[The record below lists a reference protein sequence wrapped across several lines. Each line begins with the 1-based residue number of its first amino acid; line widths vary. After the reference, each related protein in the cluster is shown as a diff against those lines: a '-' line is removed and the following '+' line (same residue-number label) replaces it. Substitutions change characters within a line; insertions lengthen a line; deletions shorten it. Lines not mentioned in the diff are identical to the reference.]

1 MSDETSHLAGAATE
15 FHEEVPHEYQVS
27 ISMGM
32 ETRERLSAIR
42 DELNDSVGSDEFTT
56 DDAMRLALVA
66 AARYDAL
73 VAGDAE
79 VGAVDREQLGPL
91 TGAVRRAVAPDD
103 RVPDP

>member
-1 MSDETSHLAGAATE
+1 MSDETPDLADAALQ
-15 FHEEVPHEYQVS
+15 FHEEVPHEFQVS

-42 DELNDSVGSDEFTT
+42 DELNEAIGSSEFTT

-66 AARYDAL
+66 TARYDAL
-73 VAGDAE
+73 VDGDAE
-79 VGAVDREQLGPL
+79 IGTVDREQLGPL

>member
-1 MSDETSHLAGAATE
+1 MSDETTDVVGAATE
-15 FHEEVPHEYQVS
+15 FHEEVPHEFQVS

-42 DELNDSVGSDEFTT
+42 DEMNEAVESSEFTT
-56 DDAMRLALVA
+56 DDAMRLALIA

-73 VAGDAE
+73 VAGDVE
-79 VGAVDREQLGPL
+79 IGAVDREQLGPL
-91 TGAVRRAVAPDD
+91 TGAVRRAVTPDD

>member
-42 DELNDSVGSDEFTT
+42 DEL
-56 DDAMRLALVA
+56 
-66 AARYDAL
+66 
-73 VAGDAE
+73 GDAE